1 MDIKF
6 NKVGY
11 IYNEKTPLQKEVLK
25 DLNLEIKKNQINA
38 IIGKSGSGK
47 TTIIEM
53 INALIIPTSGCV
65 KIDDCF
71 IEKQSKIVNISLL
84 RFNVGLIFEF
94 PEEQFFNSTVEKE
107 VEFGLKT
114 FNYKTDEIK
123 LRVINALKMVG
134 LNESYLSRNPHT
146 LSNGEKRK
154 VAIASILVFNPK
166 VIIFDEPTI
175 GLDSNSKNNLMRLI
189 KMLKNKYNKTII
201 IVTQDVDFLHKFV
214 DYVFVLSDKK
224 VIIEG
229 DKYQVFSETDLL
241 SKHGIGVPKT
251 IEFSNKVLKN
261 KGVKMGYR
269 DEINDLI
276 KDIYR
281 YAK

>member
-1 MDIKF
+1 MEIKF
-6 NKVGY
+6 DNVGY
-11 IYNEKTPLQKEVLK
+11 IYNEKTPLEKEVLK
-25 DLNLEIKKNQINA
+25 DLDIEIKKNQINA

-53 INALIIPTSGCV
+53 INSLIIPTSGRI
-65 KIDDCF
+65 KIDNCF
-71 IEKQSKIVNISLL
+71 IEKESKIVNISLL
-84 RFNVGLIFEF
+84 RFQVGLIFEF

-107 VEFGLKT
+107 IGFGLKT
-114 FNYKTDEIK
+114 FNYKTTEINT
-123 LRVINALKMVG
+123 RISNALKMVG
-134 LNESYLSRNPHT
+134 LDDSYLPRNPHT

-166 VIIFDEPTI
+166 VIIFDEPTV

-201 IVTQDVDFLHKFV
+201 IVTQDVDFLHSLA
-214 DYVFVLSDKK
+214 DYIFVLSNKK
-224 VIIEG
+224 VVLKG
-229 DKYQVFSETDLL
+229 NKYEVFTQVEELK
-241 SKHGIGVPKT
+241 KHGIGVPKI
-251 IEFSNKVLKN
+251 IEFTHKVLID

-281 YAK
+281 HVK

>member
-1 MDIKF
+1 MEIKF
-6 NKVGY
+6 NNVGY
-11 IYNEKTPLQKEVLK
+11 IYNEKSSLEKEILK
-25 DLNLEIKKNQINA
+25 DLNLEIKSNQINA

-53 INALIIPTSGCV
+53 INALIIPTSGNIKV
-65 KIDDCF
+65 DNCF
-71 IEKQSKIVNISLL
+71 IEKKSKIVNISLL

-94 PEEQFFNSTVEKE
+94 PEEQFFNKTVEKE
-107 VEFGLKT
+107 IGFGLKT

-123 LRVINALKMVG
+123 QRISNALKMVG
-134 LNESYLSRNPHT
+134 LDDSYLPRNPHT

-166 VIIFDEPTI
+166 VVIFDEPTV
-175 GLDSNSKNNLMRLI
+175 GLDSNSKNNLIRLI

-201 IVTQDVDFLHKFV
+201 VVTQDVDFLHKMA
-214 DYVFVLSDKK
+214 DYIFVLSDKK
-224 VIIEG
+224 VVLEG
-229 DKYQVFSETDLL
+229 DKYQVFSEVETLR
-241 SKHGIGVPKT
+241 KHGIGVPKV
-251 IEFSNKVLKN
+251 IEFSHKVLME
-261 KGVKMGYR
+261 KGIKMGYR